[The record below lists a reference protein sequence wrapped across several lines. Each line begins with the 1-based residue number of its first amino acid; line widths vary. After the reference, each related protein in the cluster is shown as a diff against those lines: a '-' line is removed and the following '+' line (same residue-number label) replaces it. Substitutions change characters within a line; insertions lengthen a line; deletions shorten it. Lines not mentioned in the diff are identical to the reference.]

1 MKFGVSTF
9 VTDEGIPPAVLGP
22 ALEERGFASL
32 YVAEHSHVP
41 VEQGP
46 PLSSPPDPR
55 RARHYYRTLDP
66 LVTLT
71 AAGVTTERLE
81 VGTGIALINQRD
93 PIHLAKE
100 TASLDVVTG
109 GRAVLGVG
117 AGWNRQEML
126 NHGTDPKTRVARMR
140 ESVLAIRAIWE
151 NDEAEFHGEFVD
163 FEPSWQWPKP
173 VQQPR
178 IRTLLGGA
186 PGPKLFAHIAEY
198 CDGWIPIGGKGLAAA
213 LDELRGLVADQGRDP
228 STLHIVPFGTLP
240 DEGKLEYYERIGV
253 TEVVLRVPSAP
264 RDEVLPV
271 LDDFTRFLAFSPG

>member
-41 VEQGP
+41 VDVGP
-46 PLSSPPDPR
+46 PSSSGQGL
-55 RARHYYRTLDP
+55 ARHYYRTLDP
-66 LVTLT
+66 FVTLT
-71 AAGVTTERLE
+71 AAGITTERLE

-100 TASLDVVTG
+100 TASLDLVTG

-140 ESVLAIRAIWE
+140 EYVLAVRAIWE
-151 NDEAEFHGEFVD
+151 NDQAEFHGEFVD
-163 FEPSWQWPKP
+163 FDPIYSWPKP
-173 VQQPR
+173 VRRPP
-178 IRTLLGGA
+178 ILIGGWGPTTLDRV
-186 PGPKLFAHIAEY
+186 IEY
-198 CDGWIPIGGKGLAAA
+198 GDGWLPDVGGGGEGLAEAVSDLRARAGWHVPVIAYAA
-213 LDELRGLVADQGRDP
+213 PAGADTVERLTLAGVDEILFYLPTEPAEP
-228 STLHIVPFGTLP
+228 TL
-240 DEGKLEYYERIGV
+240 KR
-253 TEVVLRVPSAP
+253 
-264 RDEVLPV
+264 
-271 LDDFTRFLAFSPG
+271 LDDYARLVG